1 MGKRKRIDQNHFK
14 TLVWNRKQLDNP
26 GLTRSRIDEITERMA
41 TTEVVMPSV
50 GLRPYS
56 ALRFVR
62 RFSAGADSLCPLFF
76 PLLSA
81 TSLTSPNLAARR
93 CAWGH
98 PTEEQQ
104 EERQRKGSCWQAPAF
119 FAPSKLHGLH
129 APHMPTVTMHT
140 FPHLGR
146 PAAVDEDREGSDIG
160 VHVGLPDAG
169 RLEVHARVR
178 GLGEILGLRPLVR
191 VSVRIALGSE
201 ATSSKPRQRG
211 ESHRLARLVERLR
224 LDRLSINGL
233 KELDIAAHGS
243 GGGGDQEHP
252 DEHKGCAGRSEC
264 DPSQAG
270 HSGNLGSRLNSGS
283 VSQFG
288 RVWRGEQGRSC
299 SALRTEWDYHPGTGS
314 ARHTEAEG

>member
-1 MGKRKRIDQNHFK
+1 MTRDKNHQPPRQYRDFHGKVEK
-14 TLVWNRKQLDNP
+14 NRSKPRQDSRLESQAA
-26 GLTRSRIDEITERMA
+26 RQSRIDEITERLA

-56 ALRFVR
+56 ALQFMR
-62 RFSAGADSLCPLFF
+62 RFYARAASLCPLLF

-81 TSLTSPNLAARR
+81 TSLIPPNLAARR

-98 PTEEQQ
+98 PI
-104 EERQRKGSCWQAPAF
+104 RKSNRRKEKGKGHIGRRRHFPRLRSCTGCMHRTCRLRPCTRFLTLGDQLRWTRIVKGPTLVFMWAFQTLGDLRFMRGS
-119 FAPSKLHGLH
+119 
-129 APHMPTVTMHT
+129 
-140 FPHLGR
+140 
-146 PAAVDEDREGSDIG
+146 E
-160 VHVGLPDAG
+160 
-169 RLEVHARVR
+169 
-178 GLGEILGLRPLVR
+178 GLGKSLACDRLSGCLF
-191 VSVRIALGSE
+191 ALPW
-201 ATSSKPRQRG
+201 APRQPAPGHVRG

-270 HSGNLGSRLNSGS
+270 HSGNRSMLS
-283 VSQFG
+283 VPIHFKLSLSCRFPYTASW
-288 RVWRGEQGRSC
+288 RRGEKLC
-299 SALRTEWDYHPGTGS
+299 SP
-314 ARHTEAEG
+314 